1 MVELEWEAKRSSA
14 RFAERAQQMAG
25 SFNRLLAKAPKRRLT
40 RRGGAWEEGDL
51 PFAKFRKTKIST
63 KLALMAI
70 NHCVRVHPFKQQHQT
85 TCQSAAYVPGMQ
97 EAPFKR
103 NWNAPNELWPFLA

>member
-40 RRGGAWEEGDL
+40 RRGGAWQEGDF
-51 PFAKFRKTKIST
+51 PFRGCFEKKNYRNGARGEAFRVSGFWASCFSEETF
-63 KLALMAI
+63 
-70 NHCVRVHPFKQQHQT
+70 RFFQET
-85 TCQSAAYVPGMQ
+85 TFRRLKP
-97 EAPFKR
+97 R
-103 NWNAPNELWPFLA
+103 IDI

>member
-40 RRGGAWEEGDL
+40 RRGGAWQEGDF
-51 PFAKFRKTKIST
+51 PFRGCFEKKKIIGMGRGGRHFELVASGRHASSEKIFVSFK
-63 KLALMAI
+63 KLL
-70 NHCVRVHPFKQQHQT
+70 FDD
-85 TCQSAAYVPGMQ
+85 
-97 EAPFKR
+97 
-103 NWNAPNELWPFLA
+103 

>member
-40 RRGGAWEEGDL
+40 RRGGAWQEGDF
-51 PFAKFRKTKIST
+51 PFRGCFEKKKLSEWGAGGGIS
-63 KLALMAI
+63 
-70 NHCVRVHPFKQQHQT
+70 
-85 TCQSAAYVPGMQ
+85 S
-97 EAPFKR
+97 
-103 NWNAPNELWPFLA
+103 